1 MQISLSWI
9 CYELKLIYIINKKLW
24 SIFSVSLPITGTPLI
39 GDGGVGSG
47 GRYSDNASGKKRET
61 REGSPLL
68 TNWPLIKNI

>member
-1 MQISLSWI
+1 M
-9 CYELKLIYIINKKLW
+9 LILFPFTQKSEEERILW
-24 SIFSVSLPITGTPLI
+24 WRERKIFSVSLPITGTPLI

-68 TNWPLIKNI
+68 TN